1 MTAISV
7 MNTGK
12 QDLAIIAITKR
23 GTSIGRMLKAA
34 LPGSHLYIPGKF
46 SAPGQ
51 DERIFTLPARSLI
64 ENIFDK
70 YRQLVLIM
78 AVGIAV
84 RLIAGRI
91 NNKHR
96 DAAVAV
102 IDDTGKFVISLLSGH
117 IGGANELTRQIS
129 SLLGAQPVITTTS
142 DNSEAFSI
150 DLLAKS
156 LGWEIE
162 NQDCLTRVSAALV
175 NDEPVALYQDT
186 GEYDW
191 TPGDLPQNVHIITN
205 IDTLRKSDYG
215 AAVIITD
222 RIVDGLK
229 LKMPTVILRPKSL
242 VVGIGCNRG
251 TNCSEIKDAVARI
264 FSENGLS
271 TRCIQALA
279 TIDLKNNETGL
290 LQYAEKYNL
299 PVRYFSKEHLSQAEF
314 PSEPSEMVLKHVGTP
329 AVCEA
334 AAVLAGNGN
343 LIIKKTGYNRKVTV
357 AVARRLSES
366 AEKRGKL
373 FLVDIGPG
381 APDQMTFRARQA
393 INDSEAVI
401 GYQAYID
408 FIRPLLHQKTVFAT
422 TMGKEIERVNRAIDL
437 ARQGKVVSLI
447 SSGDSGVYGMAG
459 LVGEILLQ
467 QNSKPAIELIPGVPA
482 MVTAGALLGAPLNSD
497 VATISL
503 SNYLVPWED
512 IEQRLHL
519 AAKGDF
525 VIVLYNPKS
534 KKRRQELEKAKNIVL
549 QYRSRTSPVG
559 IVTNAYRPEQNIIF
573 TDLDNLT
580 DCPVDM
586 NTIIIIGNSKTIISS
601 NWMVTPRGY
610 QTKYKLDRDEK

>member
-1 MTAISV
+1 
-7 MNTGK
+7 MNTDK
-12 QDLAIIAITKR
+12 QDLAIVAITKR
-23 GTSIGRMLKAA
+23 GTSIGRELKAA
-34 LPGSHLYIPGKF
+34 LPDSHLYIPDKF
-46 SAPGQ
+46 SATGR
-51 DERIFTLPARSLI
+51 DEHTFTLPARSLI
-64 ENIFDK
+64 KNIFDK

-84 RLIAGRI
+84 RLIADKI
-91 NNKHR
+91 NDKHR

-129 SLLGAQPVITTTS
+129 SLLGAQPVITTAS
-142 DNSEAFSI
+142 DNSGAFSV

-156 LGWEIE
+156 LSWEIE
-162 NQDCLTRVSAALV
+162 NRECLTRVSAALV
-175 NDEPVALYQDT
+175 NDEQIALYQDT
-186 GEYDW
+186 GEDDW
-191 TPGDLPQNVHIITN
+191 TPEDLSPRVHLITN
-205 IDTLRKSDYG
+205 LNSLEKSDYG

-222 RIVDGLK
+222 RIVDNPM
-229 LKMPTVILRPKSL
+229 LKMPAVILRPKSL

-251 TNCSEIKDAVARI
+251 TSCSEIEDAVAQI

-271 TRCIQALA
+271 TRCIKSLA

-290 LQYAEKYNL
+290 LQYAEKHNL
-299 PVRYFSKEHLSQAEF
+299 PVSYFSKENLSKAGF
-314 PSEPSEMVLKHVGTP
+314 PSEPSAMVLKHVGTP

-334 AAVLAGNGN
+334 AALLAGDGN
-343 LIIKKTGYNRKVTV
+343 LIIKKTSYNRKVTV
-357 AVARRLSES
+357 AVARPLSRS
-366 AEKRGKL
+366 KEKCGKL
-373 FLVDIGPG
+373 FLVGIGPG

-393 INDSEAVI
+393 INDSDAVI

-408 FIRPLLHQKTVFAT
+408 LIRPLIHQKTVFAT

-459 LVGEILLQ
+459 LVGEIFLQ
-467 QNSKPAIELIPGVPA
+467 QDSKPDIELIPGVPA
-482 MVTAGALLGAPLNSD
+482 MVTAGALLGAPLNGD

-534 KKRRQELEKAKNIVL
+534 KKRRQELEKARNIVL
-549 QYRSRTSPVG
+549 QYRSPSSTVG

-573 TDLDNLT
+573 TNLDNLP

-586 NTIIIIGNSKTIISS
+586 NTIVIIGNSKTRISS

-610 QTKYKLDRDEK
+610 QTKYKLAKDEK